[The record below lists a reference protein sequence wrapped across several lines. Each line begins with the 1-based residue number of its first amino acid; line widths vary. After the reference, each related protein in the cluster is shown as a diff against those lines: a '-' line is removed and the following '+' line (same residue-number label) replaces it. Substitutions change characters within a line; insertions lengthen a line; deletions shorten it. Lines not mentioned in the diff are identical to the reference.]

1 MLPGEGMR
9 SIFTLAKACLERQ
22 AQQRNIQHHFI
33 HEVRVGATPKPNDI
47 ICIMVVRNEEMR
59 LPDCLRHHR
68 NIGVD
73 RFAIIDNSSI
83 DQTRT
88 FLLDQPD
95 VDYYKTSNKY
105 SEARSGVYW
114 HTRLARRYGFSRW
127 YLSVDADEL
136 LVYSGM
142 ERHDLHDL
150 SNFLESRKSKALFAP
165 MIDMYSRQPSSAVNY
180 EPGQSMLRAC
190 PFFDSDSY
198 TVMKSGDAIVDVRG
212 GPRVRK
218 LSSEASP
225 FTHQLKKY
233 PFFRWDRSLRR
244 PTIHTVKL
252 HRHEPSAS
260 GALLH
265 FKFLSDFAQK
275 VDFALE
281 TNEFWNGSV
290 QYRRYR
296 DGLARSNLDVLH
308 YESSHEYKS
317 PESLISAGL
326 IGSIDWSTCSS
337 AERKGAKKG
346 EVGRLPAAPQE
357 RSFSA
362 SESR

>member
-1 MLPGEGMR
+1 MTPGENMR
-9 SIFTLAKACLERQ
+9 SFLTLGKACLERQ
-22 AQQRNIQHHFI
+22 AQQRNIRHHFI
-33 HEVRVGATPKPNDI
+33 HEVRLLASPKPNDI

-68 NIGVD
+68 TIGVD
-73 RFAIIDNSSI
+73 RFAIIDNSSN
-83 DQTRT
+83 DQTRA

-95 VDYYKTSNKY
+95 VDCYKTSNKY

-114 HTRLARRYGFSRW
+114 HTRLARRYGFGRW

-150 SNFLESRKSKALFAP
+150 LNFLESRKSKALFAP
-165 MIDMYSRQPSSAVNY
+165 MIDMYSKEPSGSVSY

-190 PFFDSDSY
+190 PFFDGDSY
-198 TVMKSGDAIVDVRG
+198 HVTKRADAIVDIKG

-225 FTHQLKKY
+225 FAHQLKKY

-244 PTIHTVKL
+244 PTIHTLKL

-265 FKFLSDFAQK
+265 FKFLADFAEK
-275 VDFALE
+275 VNFAIE

-296 DGLARSNLDVLH
+296 DGLATSDLDVLH
-308 YESSHEYKS
+308 YEGSREYKS

-326 IGSIDWSTCSS
+326 IGSIDWNAC
-337 AERKGAKKG
+337 AAVARKARVEG
-346 EVGRLPAAPQE
+346 EIGRSPATSQGT
-357 RSFSA
+357 SLGS
-362 SESR
+362 

>member
-1 MLPGEGMR
+1 MR
-9 SIFTLAKACLERQ
+9 SFLTLGKACLQRR
-22 AQQRNIQHHFI
+22 AQQRNIRHHSI
-33 HEVRVGATPKPNDI
+33 NAVRVLASPKPNDV

-68 NIGVD
+68 EIGVD
-73 RFAIIDNSSI
+73 RFAIIDNLS
-83 DQTRT
+83 DDHTRS

-95 VDYYKTSNKY
+95 VDYYETSNKY

-114 HTRLARRYGFSRW
+114 QTSLARRYGFSRW

-150 SNFLESRKSKALFAP
+150 SNFLEFRKSQALFAP
-165 MIDMYSRQPSSAVNY
+165 MIDMYSRQPSSAVSY
-180 EPGQSMLRAC
+180 EQGQSMLRAC

-198 TVMKSGDAIVDVRG
+198 AVTKRGDAIVDVRG

-225 FTHQLKKY
+225 FTHQIKKY
-233 PFFRWDRSLRR
+233 PFFRWDRSLMR

-275 VDFALE
+275 VNFALE
-281 TNEFWNGSV
+281 TNEFWNGSM

-296 DGLARSNLDVLH
+296 DGLATSNFDALF
-308 YESSHEYKS
+308 YEGSQEYQS
-317 PESLISAGL
+317 PKSLISSGL
-326 IGSIDWSTCSS
+326 IGSIDWN
-337 AERKGAKKG
+337 AAKRREAKRSESG
-346 EVGRLPAAPQE
+346 RAPVGSRAP
-357 RSFSA
+357 SFGT

>member
-1 MLPGEGMR
+1 MR
-9 SIFTLAKACLERQ
+9 SFLTLGKACLQRR
-22 AQQRNIQHHFI
+22 AQQRHIRFHSINDA
-33 HEVRVGATPKPNDI
+33 RVLAPPKPNDI

-68 NIGVD
+68 GIGVD
-73 RFAIIDNSSI
+73 RFAIIDNLSS
-83 DQTRT
+83 DRTRS

-95 VDYYKTSNKY
+95 VDYYETSDKY

-114 HTRLARRYGFSRW
+114 HTSVARRYGFNRW

-150 SNFLESRKSKALFAP
+150 VNFLESRKSKALFAP
-165 MIDMYSRQPSSAVNY
+165 MIDMYSRQPSSAVSY
-180 EPGQSMLRAC
+180 EAGQSMLRAC
-190 PFFDSDSY
+190 PLFDSDSY
-198 TVMKSGDAIVDVRG
+198 TVTKRGDAIVDVRG

-225 FTHQLKKY
+225 FAHQLKKY

-275 VDFALE
+275 VEFAIE
-281 TNEFWNGSV
+281 TNEFWNGSI
-290 QYRRYR
+290 QYQRYR
-296 DGLARSNLDVLH
+296 DGLAKNNLDAL
-308 YESSHEYKS
+308 YYAGSREYKS
-317 PESLISAGL
+317 PESLVSAGL
-326 IGSIDWSTCSS
+326 ITSIDWD
-337 AERKGAKKG
+337 ARAVAGRKATKKG
-346 EVGRLPAAPQE
+346 GIHPPSAVSQE
-357 RSFSA
+357 PIFGA
-362 SESR
+362 SESQQ